1 MPLPAQQI
9 ETPCVFL
16 GGDENYAHWLTRYL
30 MRLALLEDEKS
41 FSGLPLLAI
50 DSLKPYQ
57 QESLALLG
65 LDEDRLIK
73 VPRHSMVHCA
83 ELVVPTCL
91 RTDGNSIAI
100 GARWL
105 REKFSSVLQDST
117 PRSGNRLLVSRQDAP
132 SRYMTKEEEVSKA
145 LSAYGFQTVRLSEH
159 AFSDQ
164 IRLFADAEIVVAPHG
179 AGLANMMSAPTDCVL
194 LEIVSEPIANM
205 NDFRVIGQVL
215 GQSVVTVSCQSFNL
229 YAGATNP
236 AAQHD
241 FTVDVVELISTVE
254 GNLPG

>member
-16 GGDENYAHWLTRYL
+16 GGDENYAHLLTRYL
-30 MRLALLEDEKS
+30 MRLALLGDEKS
-41 FSGLPLLAI
+41 FAGLPLLTI

-73 VPRHSMVHCA
+73 VPWHSMVHCA

-105 REKFSSVLQDST
+105 REKFSSALQDST

-132 SRYMTKEEEVSKA
+132 SRYMTNEEEVSKD

-159 AFSDQ
+159 TFSDQ
-164 IRLFADAEIVVAPHG
+164 MRTP
-179 AGLANMMSAPTDCVL
+179 
-194 LEIVSEPIANM
+194 
-205 NDFRVIGQVL
+205 R
-215 GQSVVTVSCQSFNL
+215 
-229 YAGATNP
+229 
-236 AAQHD
+236 
-241 FTVDVVELISTVE
+241 
-254 GNLPG
+254 